1 MNKSAIGGHWN
12 VIGIDI
18 SDSNCHLSEFEKRK
32 RSNEE
37 SAADQQKVLKRF
49 SSSRRRAP
57 LSNPSRRT
65 ALNHSSS
72 CPPLIEKHKRLALY
86 RHELPP
92 TRWCPYSGNR
102 RTNTGIYTAGRW
114 HWTTKKKNLRGW
126 TLSLGTRSLCYVTE
140 TKNAAEIKVQKQ
152 RNFWGEL
159 ATWKVAAAGELN
171 KEFEIQ
177 RPIHTARGSR
187 QVALNTQPPQFLGR
201 KSPSSFSSITN

>member
-114 HWTTKKKNLRGW
+114 RWTTKKKLERLNFVIRYEEPVLRDGKQK
-126 TLSLGTRSLCYVTE
+126 TRRKLRCKSKE
-140 TKNAAEIKVQKQ
+140 TFEENWQ
-152 RNFWGEL
+152 RG
-159 ATWKVAAAGELN
+159 K
-171 KEFEIQ
+171 
-177 RPIHTARGSR
+177 
-187 QVALNTQPPQFLGR
+187 
-201 KSPSSFSSITN
+201 